1 MEHFTTLLM
10 YSLSV
15 YGIAWI
21 ITKSRLFLLYR
32 KTINYLTQRIY
43 STWCKKAPNKLWKTI
58 YSCCEEFNYFSKC
71 IVCTAAWVAV
81 LILIFA
87 EHINIFYGYIFA
99 ENLLDIVLWASFS
112 VATTWIIASKIGD
125 AD

>member
-1 MEHFTTLLM
+1 M

-15 YGIAWI
+15 YGIAWM
-21 ITKSRLFLLYR
+21 ITKSRLFLFYR
-32 KTINYLTQRIY
+32 KPVELLNVKVKWKYLEKRT
-43 STWCKKAPNKLWKTI
+43 KLWKI
-58 YSCCEEFNYFSKC
+58 AYAFSKELCYFSNC

-87 EHINIFYGYIFA
+87 ENINIFYGYIFA
-99 ENLLDIVLWASFS
+99 ENLLDIILWASFS
-112 VATTWIIASKIGD
+112 VATTWIIASQIGD